1 MYLYVSAIGLWA
13 SRIALR
19 DPQEALCLVDLCR
32 EALKGFCLYYR
43 LNTLASSLCE
53 SNRRQMV
60 VGDGSTLHFSSKK
73 SRERDSIIV
82 QIVRTQ
88 TKRILTL
95 FYFVRRH
102 HKVVK
107 EGKKL

>member
-43 LNTLASSLCE
+43 LNAASSLRE
-53 SNRRQMV
+53 SNV
-60 VGDGSTLHFSSKK
+60 DTSTTRF
-73 SRERDSIIV
+73 
-82 QIVRTQ
+82 
-88 TKRILTL
+88 
-95 FYFVRRH
+95 
-102 HKVVK
+102 
-107 EGKKL
+107 